1 MAGSG
6 RLDASVFKF
15 KSVTLCLLSDIAVLA
30 VRMEAEEEGVQSH
43 NEWELSKENIQP
55 LKQGRQVS
63 KRTSIQQLIQT
74 WIIYQHNLLCI
85 MTSLSREDINS
96 DSTKQT

>member
-15 KSVTLCLLSDIAVLA
+15 KSGALCLSDRAVLA

-55 LKQGRQVS
+55 LKQGRQVI
-63 KRTSIQQLIQT
+63 KRTF
-74 WIIYQHNLLCI
+74 
-85 MTSLSREDINS
+85 
-96 DSTKQT
+96 